1 MGFITAV
8 SRYILPFVTIMLLSK
23 CIMTLLLGHPKEKV
37 YGFIVDMKTGDK
49 YALNMWETSIGRSNS
64 NDVVLT
70 YNTISRSHAVISRRI
85 DGWYVYDLDSRSG
98 IKVNGVDCEEKATI
112 KDNDII
118 SLSGIPFRFEIVD
131 DPVQRV
137 GKKNK
142 TKPHKGTPGRD
153 DMEPSSGQSQP
164 PAYQPASYQPPSYQ
178 TPPSAYQVPNNN
190 DVRSGYR
197 QDALEY
203 PFTQQDFYD
212 ENNKPELN
220 FRHGASSAA
229 YTPASDD
236 IYSQNGSY
244 TVETPASPPN
254 SRQHFQPRLI
264 NKDTGEIFI
273 LCGNEVII
281 GSGMK
286 CDIRLRS
293 REVAKLQAVLIL
305 YEDGWA
311 IQGTS
316 QIPTYLNNHRVT
328 APQLLFDGD
337 VIAMGDERLYYKTNR

>member
-37 YGFIVDMKTGDK
+37 YGFIVDMKTGEK
-49 YALNMWETSIGRSNS
+49 YALNMWETSIGRSSS

-118 SLSGIPFRFEIVD
+118 SLSGIPFRFEIND

-142 TKPHKGTPGRD
+142 SQPHKGNPGRD
-153 DMEPSSGQSQP
+153 NIPPQPGQPQQP
-164 PAYQPASYQPPSYQ
+164 VYQPAYEH
-178 TPPSAYQVPNNN
+178 
-190 DVRSGYR
+190 
-197 QDALEY
+197 DALDY
-203 PFTQQDFYD
+203 PFTGEDFYD

-220 FRHGASSAA
+220 FRHKPSHSS

-244 TVETPASPPN
+244 TVETPVGQPK
-254 SRQHFQPRLI
+254 SRQYFQPRLI
-264 NKDTGEIFI
+264 NRDTGEIFI

-311 IQGTS
+311 IQSTS
-316 QIPTYLNNHRVT
+316 QIPTYLNGQRIT
-328 APQLLFDGD
+328 SAQLLFEGD
-337 VIAMGDERLYYKTNR
+337 VIAMGDERLYYKTSR